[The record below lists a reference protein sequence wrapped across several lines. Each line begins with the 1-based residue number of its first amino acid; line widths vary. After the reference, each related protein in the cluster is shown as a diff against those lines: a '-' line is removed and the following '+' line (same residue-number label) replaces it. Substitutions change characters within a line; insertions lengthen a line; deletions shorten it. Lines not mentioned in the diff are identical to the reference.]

1 MNKTEARRRKKSKK
15 RKQQVQKRQ
24 QEKCKNKPDMVS
36 QTIKSNT
43 TLLQQA
49 IAHHQAG
56 RLQQA
61 EHIYQHI
68 IEVEPENATAYHL
81 LGVIA
86 HQAGKNDIAVQLI
99 SKSIAK
105 DSNQPF
111 FYNNLGNVL
120 KEQGKLDRKS
130 VV

>member
-43 TLLQQA
+43 TFLQQA

-68 IEVEPENATAYHL
+68 IEVEPENANAY
-81 LGVIA
+81 
-86 HQAGKNDIAVQLI
+86 
-99 SKSIAK
+99 SIVK
-105 DSNQPF
+105 QF
-111 FYNNLGNVL
+111 IFC
-120 KEQGKLDRKS
+120 
-130 VV
+130 